1 MTEWGKKN
9 SEKVC
14 KHWWWTMFINI
25 SWNEWFGMCKCF
37 KQIRYNEQRRTQ
49 IFSGKVRLTIKTLTT
64 KFKWRRTQENSD
76 RSKLTTKFRRKK
88 RNVLAH
94 IIFQH
99 SFYNTFHN
107 STYLSACRIVKI
119 MVINMYVTNLKC
131 GSFFGPYFY
140 D

>member
-1 MTEWGKKN
+1 MNRDEHKKKFRQSQTDN
-9 SEKVC
+9 K
-14 KHWWWTMFINI
+14 I
-25 SWNEWFGMCKCF
+25 
-37 KQIRYNEQRRTQ
+37 Q
-49 IFSGKVRLTIKTLTT
+49 IKTNTT
-64 KFKWRRTQENSD
+64 KFKPIRTNNENLD
-76 RSKLTTKFRRKK
+76 KK
-88 RNVLAH
+88 NRNVLAH